1 MSSMFKKRGG
11 LAFKPKI
18 PSTRPRTT
26 APSPATPVQPS
37 KPIETTPEDDP
48 AEKSSPDLPNA
59 SEPEPEAGQSNTVDT
74 TTPTPTEDKDG
85 TRTAPSHAETAQAAP
100 IFSLPQAQPAEP
112 QLPATDEQPRPDD
125 ALIPSASLQ
134 SETPIPGGDSTQQDS
149 LESSTTN
156 VSENTES
163 TAPPTVLDSIASS
176 TSSSTD
182 TLAKKKRTTR
192 SAVPRKPAADE
203 TSSTEPAQSKPRKPR
218 AKRSQNNEE
227 DVDNNEES
235 EPKRRRRQT
244 KEGTQSK
251 SRRARSVTPDD
262 AETLIVDHQ
271 KLTMA
276 DLTRDLHIGKKFS
289 RHDELRERERQAR
302 TKAKSEKDGDG
313 DDATE
318 SRDSAEAPSSSN
330 AGTRPRTA
338 ASTPSEPQQ
347 GPGVQLRMVDG
358 QIVLDQSSLVMD
370 RHARA
375 AAAQQDMETIEEN
388 DFTRL
393 ITSSSFMNS
402 SKLKGPNIWTA
413 EETTL
418 FYRGLEMFGTD
429 FEIIAKMFPGKQRR
443 HVKLKF
449 NREER
454 HNPKLIDD
462 TLIGKK
468 TTKMDMDEYKA
479 LTKTEFESVESI
491 EAQQRKRQED
501 FEADQQ
507 RIADEQAEVMRK
519 KREELFA
526 DDDGNVETTEGKKK
540 KNGKNKKKHG
550 ESLMLGDPEVVEEL

>member
-1 MSSMFKKRGG
+1 MFKRRGG
-11 LAFKPKI
+11 LAFKPKV
-18 PSTRPRTT
+18 PSARPRPT
-26 APSPATPVQPS
+26 ASSTATSVQPS
-37 KPIETTPEDDP
+37 KPIENTPEDDP
-48 AEKSSPDLPNA
+48 VEKSSPEAPNA
-59 SEPEPEAGQSNTVDT
+59 SELVPETAVSTLIDT
-74 TTPTPTEDKDG
+74 ASPAPTNNQEIVE
-85 TRTAPSHAETAQAAP
+85 TAPLLQETEQPEQA
-100 IFSLPQAQPAEP
+100 FSLPQSEP
-112 QLPATDEQPRPDD
+112 EVQIPATDGVPRPHDTLVPD
-125 ALIPSASLQ
+125 KSIDPSL
-134 SETPIPGGDSTQQDS
+134 EPEPSTLLADIAQKDS
-149 LESSTTN
+149 LKPSTTDVPEVAEAPAPSTAVETTVTSTSSTT
-156 VSENTES
+156 
-163 TAPPTVLDSIASS
+163 DAS
-176 TSSSTD
+176 
-182 TLAKKKRTTR
+182 AKKKRATR
-192 SAVPRKPAADE
+192 SADAKKPTVDG
-203 TSSTEPAQSKPRKPR
+203 TSATEPAQPKPRKPR
-218 AKRSQNNEE
+218 AKRSQNN
-227 DVDNNEES
+227 DVDGENNEES
-235 EPKRRRRQT
+235 QSEPKKRRRQT
-244 KEGTQSK
+244 KEGVQTR

-289 RHDELRERERQAR
+289 RHDELRERERLAR
-302 TKAKSEKDGDG
+302 MKTKNEKDGD
-313 DDATE
+313 DAAE
-318 SRDSAEAPSSSN
+318 SQDSSEVPSSSN
-330 AGTRPRTA
+330 AGTRPRTSQ
-338 ASTPSEPQQ
+338 STPSEPQQ

-462 TLIGKK
+462 ALIGKK
-468 TTKMDMDEYKA
+468 TTKMNMDEYKA

-501 FEADQQ
+501 FEADQK

-526 DDDGNVETTEGKKK
+526 DDDGNGDMNEGKKK
-540 KNGKNKKKHG
+540 KKGKNKKKHS
-550 ESLMLGDPEVVEEL
+550 ESLMLGDPEVIEEL